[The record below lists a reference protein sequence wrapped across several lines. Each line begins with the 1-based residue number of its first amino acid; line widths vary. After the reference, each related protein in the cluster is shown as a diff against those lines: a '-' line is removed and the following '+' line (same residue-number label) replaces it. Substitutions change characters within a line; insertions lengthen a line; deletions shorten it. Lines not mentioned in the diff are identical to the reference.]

1 MRRNPW
7 KTLESRTAYENAW
20 LRVREDQ
27 VVRPDGSAGIYGVVE
42 IRPSVG
48 ILAFN
53 EKNELAIVGQWRYA
67 LERYSYEIVR
77 GGSGEGETNMLA
89 VARRELQEEA
99 GFEAGEWQPFGSAD
113 VCNGVTT
120 DVQHFFIAK
129 DLRFVGTNQDPYED
143 IITEWHSLN
152 WALDMIAQ
160 GEITEVC
167 SVAAILKYDRLHRHQ
182 AEFHNNSEQVTQL

>member
-7 KTLESRTAYENAW
+7 KTLESRTVYKNPW

-27 VVRPDGSAGIYGVVE
+27 VIRPDGGNGIYGVVE

-53 EKNELAIVGQWRYA
+53 DKQELAIVGQWRYA

-77 GGSGEGETNMLA
+77 GGSGEGETDMLA
-89 VARRELQEEA
+89 VARRELREEA
-99 GFEAGEWQPFGSAD
+99 GFEAADWQSFGSVD

-120 DVQHFFIAK
+120 DVQYFFIATG
-129 DLRFVGTNQDPYED
+129 LTYVGTNQDPYEE
-143 IITEWHSLN
+143 IVTEWHSFDR
-152 WALDMIAQ
+152 ALEMIAH
-160 GEITEVC
+160 GDMTEVC
-167 SVAAILKYDRLHRHQ
+167 SIAAILKYDRLHRSPLQ
-182 AEFHNNSEQVTQL
+182 R